1 MLPLEMIR
9 KCSANKMA
17 EEDPLLL
24 QYGYISG
31 YPAFRQSLSNFLSKN
46 YERDVS
52 PDSVFA
58 TTGVTGGLSLICSL
72 YLGRGDLVFTEE
84 PSYFLALSIF
94 KDYGV
99 NVNQIP
105 MEHDG
110 IDIENLEKRL
120 KQGVIPK
127 FLYTIPTAHNPT
139 GRTMSAE
146 KRQRLVELSEEY
158 VVFE

>member
-1 MLPLEMIR
+1 M
-9 KCSANKMA
+9 C
-17 EEDPLLL
+17 L
-24 QYGYISG
+24 QI
-31 YPAFRQSLSNFLSKN
+31 PICNN
-46 YERDVS
+46 
-52 PDSVFA
+52 
-58 TTGVTGGLSLICSL
+58 VTGGLSLICSL